1 MVVAEA
7 GELDAIKM
15 LDSGANFPG
24 PGVLADLN
32 LLHHPGSYSGC
43 LNINTD
49 NPDTQL
55 KERETI
61 SLIKFKMVFR
71 LPDIYVDIQLNQVN
85 TFTESKYNDG

>member
-1 MVVAEA
+1 MVVTVA
-7 GELDAIKM
+7 GNMDAIKM

-55 KERETI
+55 KGGDQ
-61 SLIKFKMVFR
+61 SHYNGF
-71 LPDIYVDIQLNQVN
+71 QL
-85 TFTESKYNDG
+85 TGYSR

>member
-1 MVVAEA
+1 M
-7 GELDAIKM
+7 LDAIKM

-55 KERETI
+55 KERDQ
-61 SLIKFKMVFR
+61 S
-71 LPDIYVDIQLNQVN
+71 Y
-85 TFTESKYNDG
+85 

>member
-1 MVVAEA
+1 MVTMVLTEA
-7 GELDAIKM
+7 GNLDAIKM

-49 NPDTQL
+49 NPDTQHKGGDQTRYNGFQL
-55 KERETI
+55 KGYLRRYPVKT
-61 SLIKFKMVFR
+61 S
-71 LPDIYVDIQLNQVN
+71 
-85 TFTESKYNDG
+85 

>member
-1 MVVAEA
+1 MCTTVTIVVTEA

-49 NPDTQL
+49 NPDRQH
-55 KERETI
+55 KERDQ
-61 SLIKFKMVFR
+61 SLKWFSTCMI
-71 LPDIYVDIQLNQVN
+71 
-85 TFTESKYNDG
+85 FT